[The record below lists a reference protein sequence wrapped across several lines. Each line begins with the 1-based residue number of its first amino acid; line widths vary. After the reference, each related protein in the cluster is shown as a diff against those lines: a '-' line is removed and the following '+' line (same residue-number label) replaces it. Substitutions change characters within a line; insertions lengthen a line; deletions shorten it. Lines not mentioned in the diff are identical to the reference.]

1 MKKGVIFTFMAM
13 LALGLLFVLLTPT
26 PTDQGPTFV
35 TKNRI
40 QEADNYVRTLDE
52 VMIPRALYVNSIR
65 TTSALAIYVGNATFF
80 TDEAQFQ
87 RAFKEVLLNATLNGV
102 SINSQ
107 TVINAYG
114 KGLYVYLDEIAN
126 ASRDYLFINTTF
138 DKRYDLASVKVYQNN
153 ETGAWRAG
161 VNFSINYTASIDG
174 GLWNRTS
181 IITITYGFI
190 GLDDPLYTGSTDG
203 ISTNKI

>member
-1 MKKGVIFTFMAM
+1 M
-13 LALGLLFVLLTPT
+13 
-26 PTDQGPTFV
+26 
-35 TKNRI
+35 
-40 QEADNYVRTLDE
+40 
-52 VMIPRALYVNSIR
+52 
-65 TTSALAIYVGNATFF
+65 
-80 TDEAQFQ
+80 
-87 RAFKEVLLNATLNGV
+87 
-102 SINSQ
+102 
-107 TVINAYG
+107 
-114 KGLYVYLDEIAN
+114 YVYLDEIAN

-203 ISTNKI
+203 ISTNKIKDTNITTWGIGNFTIFMNSKEYVFDERAPSYLQRFWNSTTPSDQSCCGIESIVSADVDAKKPGPRTRSFVDCHYFGGVCASFAIHNLTGVTNATYLFAIDDDRAYTKYNVGGLTY